1 MGNKT
6 AAWLVVAALLV
17 ALVTALSFWSLR
29 QAVQAEQAQ
38 AHAELVI
45 STANE
50 LLSQLRD
57 TESANRGFLL
67 TGDEAY
73 LTPYLAVAETIPG
86 KLAELQQ
93 MTAMAAALQHLQV
106 MTPLVKAKLSNTA
119 RTIELRRSKDLNG
132 ALKVFIDGDGKSLM
146 DRIRVEMAAF
156 IGLEE
161 QWLALRGADFRLRM
175 RYLFVVIVATSVFA
189 LLFALAFAYLIYR
202 RSQQKLQAA
211 THLET
216 LHLLELKTQGSEKL
230 RSLNASLQ
238 LSEEKLAVT
247 LNSIGDAVLATDAQ
261 GRVTLL
267 NPLAEQL
274 TGWTLAQARGCRA
287 EEIFHIVNKDTRAS
301 AAMPIMSTLELGTV
315 QGLANH
321 MVLIARDGS
330 ECDIADSCAPIRD
343 RLGHVIGAV
352 MVFRDVTDT
361 YRIDRLLQDRNIE
374 LGAAKVAADH
384 ASLAKSEFLAT
395 MSHEIRTP
403 MNGVIGMIEVLR
415 QSRLNDAQV
424 EMVDIIHDSA
434 FALLVVI
441 NDILDFSKIEAN
453 KLELE
458 AIDMSVADVVEAACE
473 TMHHMAQKRQVEL
486 TMFIDPA
493 IPQHL
498 LGDPGRVR
506 QILINL
512 LNNAIKFSCDQQR
525 VAKVSVR
532 AVLKQLEGDRVLT
545 EFHVTDNG
553 IGIDAPTLARLFRP
567 FVQADSTTTRT
578 FGGSGL
584 GLAITH
590 QLIGIMG
597 GEISVQSVPGRG
609 STFSLRIP
617 FAQTSTLVQG
627 DVRVAQP
634 PDLKPDEI
642 SLDGLTCLLL
652 VDEESGAGD
661 LATYLSLAK
670 AKVEQTA
677 DLAQASQW
685 IAQRKPGCCVLLI
698 DKADAEG
705 ALQQLRA
712 APQSR
717 SKLDL
722 QFVVVRH
729 GKHRLPQ
736 RKAPD
741 LIHVGGNALSRKT
754 LLRAVAIAGGR
765 AQVPERRESADAS
778 LVSSAPLSRKEAQ
791 RSGSLI
797 LVAEDNYYNQKVIQ
811 QQLTLL
817 GQTADIA
824 SNGREAY
831 DRWQSGDYGIL
842 FADLHMPEMDGYE
855 LTSAI
860 RRTEAGRSR
869 IPIIAI
875 TANALKGE
883 AERCLVIGMDDY
895 LSKPVQLLQLK
906 AMLDK
911 WQPCVSVDTEPAPL
925 TENGAQATASGASRK
940 ALSIDVAELTA
951 LIGSDPQTIREFL
964 NDFRFS
970 QIQIG
975 LDIRMECAAQQYPAA
990 AGQAHKL
997 KSSARSVGA
1006 MALGDLCEC
1015 IETLGNSHDLRG
1027 LDAVLIEFERE
1038 LKDVDSFLESYI
1050 HGK

>member
-1 MGNKT
+1 MSNKT

-17 ALVTALSFWSLR
+17 ALVTGLSFWSLQ
-29 QAVQAEQAQ
+29 QAGQTEQAR
-38 AHAELVI
+38 AHTGLVI
-45 STANE
+45 SNANE

-57 TESANRGFLL
+57 AETGQRGYLL

-73 LTPYLAVAETIPG
+73 LAPYLAVAGTIPG
-86 KLAELQQ
+86 NLTELQQ
-93 MTAMAAALQHLQV
+93 MTAEGAALQHLQL
-106 MTPLVKAKLSNTA
+106 MTPLVEGKLSNMA
-119 RTIELRRSKDLNG
+119 RMIELRRSKDLPG
-132 ALKVFIDGDGKSLM
+132 ALKVFIAGDSKRLM
-146 DRIRVEMAAF
+146 DGIRVEMAAF
-156 IGLEE
+156 VGLEE
-161 QWLALRGADFRLRM
+161 QALAQREADFRVRM
-175 RYLFVVIVATSVFA
+175 GYLFAVIVATSVFA

-202 RSQQKLQAA
+202 RTQQKLQTAA
-211 THLET
+211 HQET
-216 LHLLELKTQGSEKL
+216 LHLLELKTRGSEKL
-230 RSLNASLQ
+230 QSLNASLQ

-267 NPLAEQL
+267 NPMAEQL
-274 TGWTLAQARGCRA
+274 TGWTLAQARGCRV
-287 EEIFHIVNKDTRAS
+287 EEIFHIVNKDSRAS
-301 AAMPIMSTLELGTV
+301 ATVPIMSTLELGTV

-321 MVLIARDGS
+321 TVLIARDGS

-343 RLGHVIGAV
+343 RQGHVIGAV
-352 MVFRDVTDT
+352 LVFRDVTDR
-361 YRIDRLLQDRNIE
+361 YRIDRLLQDRNME

-415 QSRLNDAQV
+415 QSRLNEAQV

-434 FALLVVI
+434 FALLGVI

-453 KLELE
+453 KLEIE
-458 AIDMSVADVVEAACE
+458 AIDMSVADVVEGACE

-498 LGDPGRVR
+498 LGDPGRIR

-512 LNNAIKFSCDQQR
+512 INNAIKFSSDQQR
-525 VAKVSVR
+525 IAQVSVR
-532 AVLKQLEGDRVLT
+532 AVLGHLDGDRVLT

-553 IGIDAPTLARLFRP
+553 IGIDAPTLARLFKP

-584 GLAITH
+584 GLAITYK
-590 QLIGIMG
+590 LIGIMG
-597 GEISVQSVPGRG
+597 GEISVQSVPGSG
-609 STFSLRIP
+609 SAFSVRLAFSL
-617 FAQTSTLVQG
+617 TSTLAQG
-627 DVRVAQP
+627 DVRAVQP
-634 PDLKPDEI
+634 TSLKPDEM
-642 SLDGLTCLLL
+642 SLDGLACLLL

-661 LATYLSLAK
+661 LATYLSFAK

-677 DLAQASQW
+677 SLAQASQW
-685 IAQRKPGCCVLLI
+685 IAQRKPGCCVLVI
-698 DKADAEG
+698 DKADAEA
-705 ALQQLRA
+705 ALQQLREA
-712 APQSR
+712 LQSR

-722 QFVVVRH
+722 QFVVIRR

-736 RKAPD
+736 RRAPD
-741 LIHVGGNALSRKT
+741 LIQVGGNALSRKA
-754 LLRAVAIAGGR
+754 LLRAVAIAAGR
-765 AQVPERRESADAS
+765 AKVPERSESADGGLAS
-778 LVSSAPLSRKEAQ
+778 PAPLSRQDAQ

-824 SNGREAY
+824 SNGREAF

-860 RRTEAGRSR
+860 RHREAGRSR
-869 IPIIAI
+869 MPIIAI

-883 AERCLVIGMDDY
+883 AERCLAIGMDDY

-911 WQPCVSVDTEPAPL
+911 WQPYVSVDTAPVQL
-925 TENGAQATASGASRK
+925 TENGTLATPARASRK
-940 ALSIDVAELTA
+940 SLSIDVAELKA
-951 LIGSDPQTIREFL
+951 LIGSDPKTIREFL
-964 NDFRFS
+964 NDFRIS
-970 QIQIG
+970 QIQIA
-975 LDIRMECAAQQYPAA
+975 LDIRMACAAQQYLTAA
-990 AGQAHKL
+990 RLAHKL

-1006 MALGDLCEC
+1006 LALGDLCER
-1015 IETLGNSHDLRG
+1015 IEALGNSDDLRG
-1027 LDAVLIEFERE
+1027 LDAVLIKFERE

-1050 HGK
+1050 HG

>member
-1 MGNKT
+1 
-6 AAWLVVAALLV
+6 V
-17 ALVTALSFWSLR
+17 
-29 QAVQAEQAQ
+29 
-38 AHAELVI
+38 
-45 STANE
+45 
-50 LLSQLRD
+50 
-57 TESANRGFLL
+57 
-67 TGDEAY
+67 
-73 LTPYLAVAETIPG
+73 
-86 KLAELQQ
+86 
-93 MTAMAAALQHLQV
+93 
-106 MTPLVKAKLSNTA
+106 
-119 RTIELRRSKDLNG
+119 
-132 ALKVFIDGDGKSLM
+132 
-146 DRIRVEMAAF
+146 
-156 IGLEE
+156 
-161 QWLALRGADFRLRM
+161 
-175 RYLFVVIVATSVFA
+175 
-189 LLFALAFAYLIYR
+189 
-202 RSQQKLQAA
+202 
-211 THLET
+211 
-216 LHLLELKTQGSEKL
+216 HLLELTIQGSEKL
-230 RSLNASLQ
+230 QSLNASLQ

-274 TGWTLAQARGCRA
+274 TGWTLAKARGCLV
-287 EEIFHIVNKDTRAS
+287 EEIFHIINKDSRTS
-301 AAMPIMSTLELGTV
+301 AVVPIMSTLELGTV

-321 MVLIARDGS
+321 TVLIARDGS

-343 RLGHVIGAV
+343 RQGQVIGAV
-352 MVFRDVTDT
+352 LVFRDVTDR

-424 EMVDIIHDSA
+424 EMVGIIHDSA
-434 FALLVVI
+434 FALLAVI

-453 KLELE
+453 KLEME
-458 AIDMSVADVVEAACE
+458 AIDMSVADVVEGACE

-498 LGDPGRVR
+498 LGDPGRIR

-512 LNNAIKFSCDQQR
+512 LNNAIKFSSDQQR
-525 VAKVSVR
+525 VAQVSVR
-532 AVLKQLEGDRVLT
+532 VVLKKFEGDRVLT
-545 EFHVTDNG
+545 EFHITDNG
-553 IGIDAPTLARLFRP
+553 IGIDAPTLARLFKP

-617 FAQTSTLVQG
+617 FALTSTLAQG

-652 VDEESGAGD
+652 VDEESGASD

-670 AKVEQTA
+670 AKVGQTA

-685 IAQRKPGCCVLLI
+685 IAQRQPGCCVLLI
-698 DKADAEG
+698 DKADAEA

-712 APQSR
+712 VLRAR

-741 LIHVGGNALSRKT
+741 LIQVGGNALSRKT
-754 LLRAVAIAGGR
+754 LLRAVAIAAGR
-765 AQVPERRESADAS
+765 AQVPERSESADGRLAS
-778 LVSSAPLSRKEAQ
+778 PAPLSREDAQ

-797 LVAEDNYYNQKVIQ
+797 LVAEDNYYNQKVIL

-817 GQTADIA
+817 GQTADVA

-883 AERCLVIGMDDY
+883 AERCLAIGMDDY

-911 WQPCVSVDTEPAPL
+911 WQPYVSVDTEPAPL

-940 ALSIDVAELTA
+940 SLSIDVAELMA

-975 LDIRMECAAQQYPAA
+975 LDIRMACAAQQYSAA
-990 AGQAHKL
+990 ARLAHKL
-997 KSSARSVGA
+997 KSSARAVGA
-1006 MALGDLCEC
+1006 MALGDLCER
-1015 IETLGNSHDLRG
+1015 IETLGNSDDLRG

-1038 LKDVDSFLESYI
+1038 LKDVDSFLETYI